1 MFRRAAVRPT
11 WKVLFIGAAAALVVA
26 AAPIP
31 PAGAQEGGF
40 STNPV
45 SVPDPNVAPAGLP
58 QLLAVDVGQHEGF
71 DRVVFRFSSAAPGY
85 NISYV
90 DQVTADPSDQPVA
103 LQGNAFILVAVH
115 SIASTNV
122 GAPAA
127 PQGRQTPNFP
137 QLKEIAGAGDF
148 EGTVSFG
155 LGLASRSGFRVS
167 VLTGPDRIV
176 VDVKTGGALASSGAS
191 VTPFVVTGLGLLVLG
206 LIVAPT
212 DRRRRRYAG

>member
-1 MFRRAAVRPT
+1 LVAG
-11 WKVLFIGAAAALVVA
+11 IAALLVA
-26 AAPIP
+26 STPAA

-58 QLLAVDVGQHEGF
+58 QLLAVDVGQHDGF

-90 DQVTADPSDQPVA
+90 DKVTADPSDAPIA
-103 LQGNAFILVAVH
+103 LQGNAFIFVAVH

-127 PQGRQTPNFP
+127 PQGRQTPGFP

-155 LGLASRSGFRVS
+155 LGLASKGGFRAF
-167 VLTGPDRIV
+167 VLTGPDRLVI
-176 VDVKTGGALASSGAS
+176 DVRHGGTLVASGSPVA
-191 VTPFVVTGLGLLVLG
+191 PFVVTGLGLLLLG
-206 LIVAPT
+206 LLVT
-212 DRRRRRYAG
+212 GGGRRRAGPAPSRMG